1 MRPDQQVGLGVG
13 IVSAVGLD
21 CLEAMSAQGL
31 LDGVEQLHSAGG
43 TDEALECL
51 VRQDLRTW
59 QFWMSV
65 RRLGSASPWVLR
77 AALTLDGYT
86 APPTA

>member
-31 LDGVEQLHSAGG
+31 LDGVEQLHGVGG

-59 QFWMSV
+59 QLWLSV
-65 RRLGSASPWVLR
+65 RRLGVL
-77 AALTLDGYT
+77 TTHVGDGAT
-86 APPTA
+86 RPLRSVT